1 MKKLSIGILIIL
13 GSIAII
19 VFGLT
24 FKTQVQP
31 NTVYRVFLKKQ
42 LIGTVE
48 SKKDLEEYID
58 KQGSYI
64 KSKYN
69 TNKVY
74 APKGLEIKKVITY
87 DNKVDSL
94 SYIYEKLKRT
104 DSFTIDGYSFSIT
117 KNKKEKKI
125 YTKTE
130 DVFSEA
136 IEKLIKIFVG
146 EEEYKKYLEDN
157 QDKITTTG
165 TIIENIYLD
174 EDITIKKE
182 KIPSE
187 NKIFTDSETLA
198 DYLLFGEKPKQKTY
212 IVHDGDNISTIAFN
226 NKISTDEFLISNPT
240 ITSKT
245 DLLFNGQQVIIK
257 ETNPQ
262 VNVIVE
268 EYQVKDVV
276 SKYKTEEQY
285 DDTKLTGDDKVIQEG
300 VDGLERVSQNV
311 KRSNREILYVDP
323 VNKEELKPT
332 VNRIVIK
339 GNKVVSGVGSGSWA
353 WPTNSGYTIASDYG
367 YRIDPIR
374 YTRLLHDGIDISG
387 TGYGSPIYAANNGVV
402 VQLSYHYMNG
412 NYIVINHNNGYYTM
426 YAHLSGFN
434 TTNGSIVEKGQ
445 VIGYVGSTG
454 YSTGPHL
461 HFGVAQ
467 GGIPYNGGTLISPW
481 TIFN

>member
-1 MKKLSIGILIIL
+1 MKKLGIGLLIIAA
-13 GSIAII
+13 SIAIV

-24 FKTQVQP
+24 FKKQVQP
-31 NTVYRVFLKKQ
+31 NTVYRVFLKNE

-48 SKKDLEEYID
+48 SKKELEDYID

-69 TNKVY
+69 TDKVY
-74 APKGLEIKKVITY
+74 APKGLEVKKVITY

-117 KNKKEKKI
+117 KNDKEKKI
-125 YTKTE
+125 YTKSE
-130 DVFSEA
+130 EVFNEA

-146 EEEYKKYLEDN
+146 ETEYQKYLDDN

-165 TIIENIYLD
+165 TTIENIYLD
-174 EDITIKKE
+174 EDITIKQE
-182 KIPSE
+182 KVPSE
-187 NKIFTDSETLA
+187 KKIFTDSESLA
-198 DYLLFGEKPKQKTY
+198 EYLLFGENPKQKNYT
-212 IVHDGDNISTIAFN
+212 VRDGDNISTIAFN
-226 NKISTDEFLISNPT
+226 NKISTDEFLISNPN
-240 ITSKT
+240 ITSST
-245 DLLFNGQQVIIK
+245 DLLFNGQQVVIK

-276 SKYKTEEQY
+276 SKFKTEEQY
-285 DDTKLTGDDKVIQEG
+285 DDSRLTGDDKVVQEG

-332 VNRIVIK
+332 VNRIVMK
-339 GNKVVSGVGSGSWA
+339 GNKVISGVGYGTWA
-353 WPTNSGYTIASDYG
+353 WPTNSGYTIASDFG

-387 TGYGSPIYAANNGVV
+387 TGYGSPVYASNNGVV

-434 TTNGSIVEKGQ
+434 TTNGATVEKGQ

-461 HFGVAQ
+461 HFGLAQ